1 MSEEVVS
8 EGIDLAEIEK
18 KYETKGYFAR
28 LGDMFRGLKMPH
40 DSGEYKLARIELQRQ
55 TAPICALVFVVLF
68 VTITAVL
75 TMANGNNKE
84 VVEVTIAEIDE
95 DAPIEEQ
102 QEEEPPDDIEPP
114 PLEEVEVLV
123 DTPNPGPVSNITPMP
138 SPPSTQVSVKPAP
151 QDTVAFVDSPVKM
164 KCMTGS
170 RTPGSIGAATRGGAG
185 YGDATT
191 EACVMKVLWWLK
203 ANQNTDGSWSKG
215 ANTLANT
222 ALAVLTYLAHGEYPG
237 SPSPFQKDFGPV
249 VQQAIDWLCN
259 QVETDPSGKCVMR
272 GVDGN
277 EYAFLIGTYALCEAY
292 GMTKNP
298 NCREAA
304 YNALNRIVTG
314 QSPTGGWDYKINPT
328 STRDDMSFEGWALQ
342 ALKAGKMAGLHP
354 EDLDNCIK
362 KAIHCLKTRNF
373 KNGGFNYTAGGNPTG
388 LTATGCLAMQLLG
401 YGNQHEVS
409 QALDYMRDW
418 KPTFDPKELSG
429 KSQGSAPQYY
439 CYYATQCKYQAGMK
453 QGATKSDE
461 KSWQDWNVAM
471 KKLYP
476 AIIIDDPTPVKD
488 WKGKDHKQGHF
499 ENQDAHSSRPVMDT
513 CLAALQL
520 MVYYRYLPT
529 TQTVKDTAGADDV
542 GGAEAA
548 VDKGNDVNVEVD
560 I

>member
-1 MSEEVVS
+1 M
-8 EGIDLAEIEK
+8 
-18 KYETKGYFAR
+18 
-28 LGDMFRGLKMPH
+28 
-40 DSGEYKLARIELQRQ
+40 
-55 TAPICALVFVVLF
+55 
-68 VTITAVL
+68 
-75 TMANGNNKE
+75 
-84 VVEVTIAEIDE
+84 
-95 DAPIEEQ
+95 
-102 QEEEPPDDIEPP
+102 
-114 PLEEVEVLV
+114 
-123 DTPNPGPVSNITPMP
+123 
-138 SPPSTQVSVKPAP
+138 
-151 QDTVAFVDSPVKM
+151 VA
-164 KCMTGS
+164 
-170 RTPGSIGAATRGGAG
+170 A
-185 YGDATT
+185 
-191 EACVMKVLWWLK
+191 
-203 ANQNTDGSWSKG
+203 
-215 ANTLANT
+215 
-222 ALAVLTYLAHGEYPG
+222 
-237 SPSPFQKDFGPV
+237 
-249 VQQAIDWLCN
+249 
-259 QVETDPSGKCVMR
+259 
-272 GVDGN
+272 
-277 EYAFLIGTYALCEAY
+277 
-292 GMTKNP
+292 
-298 NCREAA
+298 
-304 YNALNRIVTG
+304 
-314 QSPTGGWDYKINPT
+314 
-328 STRDDMSFEGWALQ
+328 
-342 ALKAGKMAGLHP
+342 
-354 EDLDNCIK
+354 
-362 KAIHCLKTRNF
+362 
-373 KNGGFNYTAGGNPTG
+373 
-388 LTATGCLAMQLLG
+388 AMQLLG